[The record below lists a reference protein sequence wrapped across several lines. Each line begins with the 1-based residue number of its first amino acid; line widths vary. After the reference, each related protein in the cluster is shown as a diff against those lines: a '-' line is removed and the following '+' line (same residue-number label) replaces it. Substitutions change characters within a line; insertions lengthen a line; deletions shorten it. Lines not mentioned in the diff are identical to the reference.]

1 MTLLHHVAFAGNL
14 EAIHEIAKLPYF
26 GEVVDENANEE
37 GWTPLLWAAT
47 KKHMAVARVLVE
59 EGGANVLKPKADG
72 MTPLHVAASQNDI
85 HFLDFVLSR
94 TDSSAVNL

>member
-1 MTLLHHVAFAGNL
+1 
-14 EAIHEIAKLPYF
+14 
-26 GEVVDENANEE
+26 
-37 GWTPLLWAAT
+37 
-47 KKHMAVARVLVE
+47 MAVARVLVE

-85 HFLDFVLSR
+85 HLLDFVLSR